1 MESHLVLQVA
11 CLPFRSHLQ
20 LLLFLNL
27 AVSRKPSLMDT
38 GIEAY
43 LRCCGITLMEDT
55 DLHLEINN
63 DVLSRFDGDEDT
75 AMNFQ
80 DDEEYN
86 SFSFPSEL
94 D

>member
-1 MESHLVLQVA
+1 
-11 CLPFRSHLQ
+11 
-20 LLLFLNL
+20 
-27 AVSRKPSLMDT
+27 MDK

-63 DVLSRFDGDEDT
+63 DLMSHFDGDEDT
-75 AMNFQ
+75 TMHFQ